1 MTPDEVL
8 ARTVRE
14 EWGRLVAL
22 LLAQFRRLDLVE
34 DALADAVEA
43 AARTWPR
50 DGVPD
55 RPPAWLMTA
64 ARRRVLD
71 RLRAEAMAAR
81 KVPVL
86 VVDARSAAAA
96 AAPMADPGDLVE
108 DDRLR
113 LVLMCCHPALAPEV
127 ASALALRLV
136 VGVPTAD
143 IARLFLV
150 PEPTMAA
157 RLTRGKRKIVTAGIP
172 YAVPD
177 AADLPAR
184 LDSVAQTAYLA
195 FTAGY
200 APGSGPD
207 LVRTELAGE
216 AVRLVRVTLAQCP
229 DEPVLQAL
237 LALAA
242 APALASRR
250 PGRRRRPA
258 RPAPRPGP
266 LTVAPRRGRRGALA
280 PHPDVAG
287 ATSSLAESY
296 RLQALVAAEHAT
308 ATTAS
313 DTRWDLIC
321 GYYDQL
327 VTLNPSP
334 AVRLAAAVALAER
347 DGPRAGL
354 AALDDLDAALPH
366 SHRLPAVRGELLARA
381 GDDAAAVEALEVAI
395 ARCANDVER
404 EHLTP
409 PRRGAARANG
419 DRQAEQ
425 GDGADGEQRPP
436 PVHAVD
442 ADDPAPRHEAQSAAG
457 EHA

>member
-1 MTPDEVL
+1 VTPQDAL
-8 ARTVRE
+8 AVTVRG

-43 AARTWPR
+43 GARTWPR

-55 RPPAWLMTA
+55 RPAAWLMTA

-81 KVPVL
+81 KEPLL
-86 VVDARSAAAA
+86 VVDAEAAAA
-96 AAPMADPGDLVE
+96 RGGSSRADPGDLV
-108 DDRLR
+108 DDDVLR

-172 YAVPD
+172 FGVPD
-177 AADLPAR
+177 ASSLPER
-184 LDSVAQTAYLA
+184 LEVVAQVAYLA

-207 LVRTELAGE
+207 LLRADLSGE
-216 AVRLVRVTLAQCP
+216 AVRLVRVTLALAP
-229 DEPVLQAL
+229 DEPVLEAL
-237 LALAA
+237 LAL
-242 APALASRR
+242 LLLQHSRR
-250 PGRRRRPA
+250 DARVDEHGRLVLLPDQDRSRWHHAEVAEAVDLLERMPGR
-258 RPAPRPGP
+258 
-266 LTVAPRRGRRGALA
+266 VASP
-280 PHPDVAG
+280 
-287 ATSSLAESY
+287 LAESY
-296 RLQALVAAEHAT
+296 RLQACVAAEHAT
-308 ATTAS
+308 AATAS
-313 DTRWDLIC
+313 DTRWDRVC
-321 GYYDQL
+321 DHYAAL
-327 VTLNPSP
+327 VALNPSP

-347 DGPRAGL
+347 DGPDAGL
-354 AALDDLDAALPH
+354 QALADLDDALPH

-381 GDDAAAVEALEVAI
+381 GRSTAAVDALDLAI
-395 ARCANDVER
+395 ARCGNDVER
-404 EHLTP
+404 EHLA
-409 PRRGAARANG
+409 RRRDELALTRGNI
-419 DRQAEQ
+419 DR
-425 GDGADGEQRPP
+425 
-436 PVHAVD
+436 
-442 ADDPAPRHEAQSAAG
+442 
-457 EHA
+457 